1 LLRKADFPVFT
12 ERNGESYHESL
23 SSKRLMRDINFF
35 AETDARGRRQL
46 FGIRGPDRRLHMY
59 CIGRT
64 GMGKTSL
71 LLNMIL
77 NDIYAEQG
85 VCFLDPHGDAVESL
99 LDYIPSFRA
108 EDVIYLNPADTEFP
122 IPLNMLSDVGREN
135 RHLLISG
142 ILSVFQRLYPEHWQ
156 HRQEHILR
164 NCLLT
169 LFEHP
174 GKKTLWE
181 AYRQLTDWRYRKEVA
196 KQVKDPVVRSFW
208 QNEFSKYV
216 YQNQGQALSPLLNK
230 MGAFLTTPLVRNMVV
245 VPGVA
250 PGHQAVSCRAVQD
263 RDPGKK
269 AAGLLPVR

>member
-1 LLRKADFPVFT
+1 
-12 ERNGESYHESL
+12 
-23 SSKRLMRDINFF
+23 
-35 AETDARGRRQL
+35 
-46 FGIRGPDRRLHMY
+46 MY

-108 EDVIYLNPADTEFP
+108 EDVIYLNPADTAFP
-122 IPLNMLSDVGREN
+122 IPLNMLSEVSREN

-142 ILSVFQRLYPEHWQ
+142 ILSVFQRLYPEHWH

-169 LFEHP
+169 LFEYP

-181 AYRQLTDWRYRKEVA
+181 A
-196 KQVKDPVVRSFW
+196 
-208 QNEFSKYV
+208 
-216 YQNQGQALSPLLNK
+216 
-230 MGAFLTTPLVRNMVV
+230 
-245 VPGVA
+245 
-250 PGHQAVSCRAVQD
+250 
-263 RDPGKK
+263 
-269 AAGLLPVR
+269 